1 MKRYSS
7 AATLILLTGLALVMA
22 GLAMP
27 IITGSWQSDTFR
39 YVYAAG
45 AVLSLAGRLMAPV
58 PDKNSGLRL
67 RRLVRLQVWS
77 AIFYCVATFFVFFDK
92 TSLRDWIA
100 FTLAGAAV
108 QIVSSAMIASAGRKK
123 SN

>member
-1 MKRYSS
+1 MKQNSS
-7 AATLILLTGLALVMA
+7 ALTLATLLGLMLVMA

-45 AVLSLAGRLMAPV
+45 AALSLAGRLLAP
-58 PDKNSGLRL
+58 PPQTDNLRL
-67 RRLVRLQVWS
+67 RRLVRLQSWS
-77 AIFYCVATFFVFFDK
+77 AIFYCVATFFAFYDK

-108 QIVSSAMIASAGRKK
+108 QIVSSAMITVTLRKK
-123 SN
+123 GN

>member
-1 MKRYSS
+1 MNQKSS
-7 AATLILLTGLALVMA
+7 ALTLATLLGLMLVMA

-39 YVYAAG
+39 YVYASG
-45 AVLSLAGRLMAPV
+45 AALSLAGRLLAP
-58 PDKNSGLRL
+58 PLKTDSLRL
-67 RRLVRLQVWS
+67 RRLARLQSWS
-77 AIFYCVATFFVFFDK
+77 AIFYCAATFFVFYDK

-108 QIVSSAMIASAGRKK
+108 QIVSSAMISLTLHKK
-123 SN
+123 GN